1 MVSESQMEESEIH
14 LYGQNSSEF
23 VKIIDKSKR
32 AYAIDAEAIKSFEI
46 AL

>member
-1 MVSESQMEESEIH
+1 MEESEIH
-14 LYGQNSSEF
+14 MYGQNSSEF

-32 AYAIDAEAIKSFEI
+32 AYSTDNESIKSFEI